1 MSLVLILS
9 TYKPEVLKILLFQ
22 VRMKPSTL
30 KSAKRLYRNKKA
42 GNQSIYWL

>member
-22 VRMKPSTL
+22 VRMKHSTS
-30 KSAKRLYRNKKA
+30 KSAMRLYRNKKA